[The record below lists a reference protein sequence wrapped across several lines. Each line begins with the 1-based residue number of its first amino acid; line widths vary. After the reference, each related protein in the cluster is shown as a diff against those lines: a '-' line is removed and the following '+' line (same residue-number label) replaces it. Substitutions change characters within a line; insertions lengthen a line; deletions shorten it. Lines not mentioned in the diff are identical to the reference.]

1 MQYHCQLLAASH
13 EEKEEVMF
21 EQGDLV
27 VLKENSLSY
36 RAGAKLVVLEVKGDQ
51 VRVGITFADGGE
63 FVPSK
68 HLEKTCK

>member
-1 MQYHCQLLAASH
+1 
-13 EEKEEVMF
+13 MF